1 VDTQPHRSGTS
12 RVVCFVA
19 GRRVVF
25 LAAVLLMAAVVMG
38 RVAAQDHLLF
48 TDPAAENLF
57 RYSRMAIGTGP
68 AIAGLR
74 SLVFI
79 GHSRVQ
85 IDGNGPLT
93 PAAVQIKF
101 LLPDNYLRI
110 DTIDTAQRRAGFS
123 GNTVLSSIR
132 DGENVTYPPDNIRK
146 QILRNGR
153 FHVVRFL
160 LGALTYATPE
170 LVLTFHSIP
179 KSVEMIDPRVS
190 PRTTTTVDTSGNL
203 EPYTAN
209 VTGEGFDARFIVD
222 SSTRTP
228 RRIEFTAADKH
239 EMVMKFDQRRLVAG
253 LQLPFHIVTTNGGRV
268 VDELTFD
275 EIIVNAELGKRDFVP

>member
-1 VDTQPHRSGTS
+1 MDTHQHRSGTA
-12 RVVCFVA
+12 RVVGLAAARLVA
-19 GRRVVF
+19 IIA
-25 LAAVLLMAAVVMG
+25 AAVLVEGATMG
-38 RVAAQDHLLF
+38 RVSAQDHLLF
-48 TDPAAENLF
+48 TDKAAENLF

-79 GHSRVQ
+79 GRSRVQ
-85 IDGNGPLT
+85 IDDNGPLT
-93 PAAVQIKF
+93 SAAVQIKF

-132 DGENVTYPPDNIRK
+132 EGENVTYPPDKIRN
-146 QILRNGR
+146 QLLRNGR

-170 LVLTFHSIP
+170 LVLTFHSIA

-190 PRTTTTVDTSGNL
+190 PRTTTAVDTTGNL

-222 SSTRTP
+222 SATRTP
-228 RRIEFTAADKH
+228 GRIEFTAADKH

-253 LQLPFHIVTTNGGRV
+253 LQLPFHIVTTNRGRV

>member
-1 VDTQPHRSGTS
+1 MATHRHRSGTS
-12 RVVCFVA
+12 RVVGFVA
-19 GRRVVF
+19 GRLFVF
-25 LAAVLLMAAVVMG
+25 IAAVLLIAGAVRE

-48 TDPAAENLF
+48 TDQAAENLF

-79 GHSRVQ
+79 GRSRVQ
-85 IDGNGPLT
+85 IDDHGPLT
-93 PAAVQIKF
+93 SAAVQLKF

-110 DTIDTAQRRAGFS
+110 DTIETAQRRAGFS

-132 DGENVTYPPDNIRK
+132 DGENVTYPPDKIRK
-146 QILRNGR
+146 QLLRNGR

-228 RRIEFTAADKH
+228 GRIEFTAADKH